1 MEENQMNLDDGVIQ
15 KKLMSMMSPMNPSNN
30 SASMLSGMT
39 SLVYSPSN
47 IASSTTQSN
56 VLNQYFK

>member
-1 MEENQMNLDDGVIQ
+1 MT
-15 KKLMSMMSPMNPSNN
+15 MMSPMNPSNN

-56 VLNQYFK
+56 ILNQFIK

>member
-1 MEENQMNLDDGVIQ
+1 MEDNHTNLDDIAIQ
-15 KKLMSMMSPMNPSNN
+15 RRLMTMMSPMNPSNN

-56 VLNQYFK
+56 ILNQFIK